1 MFSTHAMRHPQI
13 QEDRNQPKAKVTKLR
28 LQLLKLTLN
37 AVFRDDNFKNPSFVE
52 KQKNLL
58 NHNNDKDVLNSNKQT
73 LVTKL

>member
-13 QEDRNQPKAKVTKLR
+13 QEGRNQPKAKVTKLR

-37 AVFRDDNFKNPSFVE
+37 AVFRDDNFKNSSFVE

-58 NHNNDKDVLNSNKQT
+58 NHNNDKDVLNSNKQK